1 MYIIY
6 YYIMSNIEKLS
17 ENINNYWS
25 WFKKELYKDI
35 KKDRLSRVDI
45 YDYLNDCDNIYM
57 SLHYDNILNIFF
69 VLHFLNDTC
78 FYKHKAEYYLYN
90 GIINSRPVFDY
101 LLGEITDDELGDYYT
116 NLEDMINM
124 KKISLMGKNYSHTFI
139 NKNGEKKTMRL

>member
-1 MYIIY
+1 
-6 YYIMSNIEKLS
+6 MSNIEKLS

-57 SLHYDNILNIFF
+57 GMHYDNILNIFV
-69 VLHFLNDTC
+69 VLHFLHDKC
-78 FYKHKAEYYLYN
+78 FYKHKAEYKLYN
-90 GIINSRPVFDY
+90 SIINNYPVFDD
-101 LLGEITDDELGDYYT
+101 LLGKITNDELGDNYT
-116 NLEDMINM
+116 NLEDIINI

-139 NKNGEKKTMRL
+139 NKNGEKKIIRF

>member
-1 MYIIY
+1 
-6 YYIMSNIEKLS
+6 MSNIEKLS

-57 SLHYDNILNIFF
+57 SMHYDNILNIFF
-69 VLHFLNDTC
+69 VLHFLNDIC

-90 GIINSRPVFDY
+90 GIINSYPVFDD
-101 LLGEITDDELGDYYT
+101 IFNNFTDDELGDYYA